1 MNNELFDKILSYLTR
16 YPLTSKENHPAEE
29 YLSQYVQNHN
39 IIEDIRNFKNDTLKA
54 DFIKLLTRTSIN
66 KDIQK
71 EILKTELNNPF
82 IIVRDACIFAFEE
95 WFFENRDLI
104 MIVKNHDEKVD
115 WLGQYIHQLTRE
127 YDERY
132 F

>member
-1 MNNELFDKILSYLTR
+1 MSNELFEKILFYLTR
-16 YPLTSKENHPAEE
+16 YPLISKQNHPAEE
-29 YLSQYVQNHN
+29 YLSQYIQNSN
-39 IIEDIRNFKNDTLKA
+39 IVEDLNNLKNDTLKS
-54 DFIKLLTRTSIN
+54 DFIKLLTRTSTN

-82 IIVRDACIFAFEE
+82 IIVRDACVFAFEE

-104 MIVKNHDEKVD
+104 MIVKNHDEKVE
-115 WLGQYIHQLTRE
+115 WLNQYIHQLTKE